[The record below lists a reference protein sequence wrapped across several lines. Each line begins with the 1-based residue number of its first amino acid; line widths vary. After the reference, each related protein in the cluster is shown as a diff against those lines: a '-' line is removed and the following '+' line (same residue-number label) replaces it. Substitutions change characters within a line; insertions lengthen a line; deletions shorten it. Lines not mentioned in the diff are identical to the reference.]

1 MVEILEVVIK
11 YAAMFAEAAAVFVIT
26 FGAVRGLWIYVTNIR
41 SKDRWKRYTIGRI
54 KLGHSLVLG
63 LEFLI
68 AADILKT
75 AVAPDWDDILQ
86 LGAIVGIRTVLNYFL
101 DWELEKVGEAPGTSK

>member
-11 YAAMFAEAAAVFVIT
+11 YAAMFAEAAAVLVIT
-26 FGAVRGLWIYVTNIR
+26 LGAVRGLWMYIANFR
-41 SKDRWKRYTIGRI
+41 SKNRWKRYTVGRI

-75 AVAPDWDDILQ
+75 AVAPDWDDIWQ
-86 LGAIVGIRTVLNYFL
+86 LGVIVGIRTVLNYFL
-101 DWELEKVGEAPGTSK
+101 DWELEKAGEELGTSK